1 MQSKR
6 TWYALVTALGMM
18 LPISAVWNGAALA
31 QTVPAANPCPDTEA
45 LLVKTRTDANTAS
58 GFINLGNAYLC
69 SAARGNSRELLAAA
83 RDAFETAIRL
93 EPRNAIARYGLGSAL
108 FELGDYDAAL
118 SEYDQLT
125 KLDDK
130 NPTPFYNMGLI
141 YAKLRKTDEAIK
153 AFSKAAELGKAA
165 KSSGDFQRNILTA
178 LAQQQNIKKE
188 YPAAAASYKAAQEFA
203 PKDSSLKVSEAQ
215 ARFDAQQYFEALE
228 VSREVLKTE
237 PNNTGAVLIIA
248 SIYERTNQLER
259 AARELNSSLTQ
270 ITDPKDRSKLLV
282 RRATIERKLG
292 RTNDALKTL
301 SDAVSS
307 DLGSF
312 EARIEYGNAIL
323 RMPKPDAQLALLQF
337 MEARKLR
344 PDSGEALFGAAR
356 AYDALGNYQSAYN
369 SAKAA
374 SRQLT
379 DSARANEAA
388 FLAGRSAYY
397 IGKFRDAITEFRAL
411 LGKDAKNPRYQYW
424 MGLCFIQTEDYAAAV
439 DLLYQTVTAQPNNVD
454 ARVALSAAY
463 IGAKRFSDAEIVARS
478 VVKVAPRNAEAW
490 YNLGLAL
497 LNQSKLEEGRR
508 ALKTAAQLGNRAAQQ
523 TLSQLGNK

>member
-18 LPISAVWNGAALA
+18 LPITAVSTALA
-31 QTVPAANPCPDTEA
+31 QAAPAANPCPDTEA
-45 LLVKTRTDANTAS
+45 LLVKTRTDANTAA
-58 GFINLGNAYLC
+58 GFIQLGNAYLC
-69 SAARGNSRELLAAA
+69 NAGRGNSRELLAAA
-83 RDAFETAIRL
+83 RDSFETAIRL
-93 EPRNAIARYGLGSAL
+93 EPRNAAARYGLGSVL

-130 NPTPFYNMGLI
+130 SPVPHYNIGLI
-141 YAKLRKTDEAIK
+141 HAKLRKNDEAIK
-153 AFSKAAELGKAA
+153 SFSTAATLAKAA
-165 KSSGDFQRNILTA
+165 KSSGDFQRGILTA
-178 LAQQQNIKKE
+178 LAQQQNIKKD
-188 YPAAAASYKAAQEFA
+188 YKAAADSYKAAQEFA

-248 SIYERTNQLER
+248 GIYERQNQLER
-259 AARELNSSLTQ
+259 AVRELNSSLTQ

-282 RRATIERKLG
+282 RRAAIERKLG

-301 SDAVSS
+301 NEAVSS
-307 DLGSF
+307 DLSSF
-312 EARIEYGNAIL
+312 EARISYGDALL
-323 RMPKPDAQLALLQF
+323 RMPKPDGQAALLQF
-337 MEARKLR
+337 TEARRLR
-344 PDSGEALFGAAR
+344 PDSGEALYGVAR
-356 AYDALGNYQSAYN
+356 AYDVLRNYQSAYN

-379 DSARANEAA
+379 DSPRALEAT

-397 IGKFRDAITEFRAL
+397 IGKFRDAMIEFRAL
-411 LGKDAKNPRYQYW
+411 LAKDAKNPQYQYW
-424 MGLCFIQTEDYAAAV
+424 MGLCLIQTEDYAAAV
-439 DLLYQTVTAQPNNVD
+439 DLLYQTVTAQPNNID

-478 VVKVAPRNAEAW
+478 VVRVAPKNAEAW